1 VSRGGVS
8 FAEKRKMATFIR
20 LEMMLFHVHIP
31 ISSDKW
37 GPPAKTFR
45 NKGKKTM
52 VTFKVLFWSAI
63 HNE

>member
-1 VSRGGVS
+1 VSRSGVS
-8 FAEKRKMATFIR
+8 LAEKRKMATFIR

-45 NKGKKTM
+45 NKGQKTM

>member
-1 VSRGGVS
+1 
-8 FAEKRKMATFIR
+8 MATFIR

-45 NKGKKTM
+45 NKGQKTM

>member
-1 VSRGGVS
+1 
-8 FAEKRKMATFIR
+8 MATFIR

-45 NKGKKTM
+45 NKGQKAM
-52 VTFKVLFWSAI
+52 VTLKYYFGVLSTM
-63 HNE
+63 NKLD